1 MKGLF
6 CLCLLSL
13 LFFSFVGCEKEEP
26 QTADTSSVVSDF
38 LDDSELDNAYQIV
51 KDVVV
56 LNPKADGGVV
66 MEIAHNTTV
75 QELFT
80 AVVADEGYELAVVD
94 EKGNKLTPSQTITS
108 GMTFNVYQQGS
119 QEYLFSYVFQ
129 TVDASVIAEFY
140 KNQKQ

>member
-66 MEIAHNTTV
+66 MERHKALNWLI
-75 QELFT
+75 Q
-80 AVVADEGYELAVVD
+80 DVD
-94 EKGNKLTPSQTITS
+94 WDD
-108 GMTFNVYQQGS
+108 
-119 QEYLFSYVFQ
+119 
-129 TVDASVIAEFY
+129 VDIST
-140 KNQKQ
+140 